1 MAQALAYQQPAR
13 HTPERGRPGYQPQ
26 RPPLRVL
33 PGTGV
38 EAHLALAPLW
48 RALFVTGI
56 VMVLLIGA
64 VWVARVNLSDAT
76 MRLAAASEQLAR
88 QTEAERAEGARLEVQ
103 YALATSP
110 TSIQEAATS
119 KLGMSPDPRVE
130 YLRIPAG
137 K

>member
-1 MAQALAYQQPAR
+1 
-13 HTPERGRPGYQPQ
+13 
-26 RPPLRVL
+26 
-33 PGTGV
+33 
-38 EAHLALAPLW
+38 
-48 RALFVTGI
+48 
-56 VMVLLIGA
+56 MVLLIGA